1 MMDNDNEIG
10 MAITTEWHAFKA
22 GHGVFSFLG
31 PVLLKAC
38 ASTNRLLA
46 LK

>member
-31 PVLLKAC
+31 PVY
-38 ASTNRLLA
+38 
-46 LK
+46 